1 MSHLGISRECVTTM
15 LQAWHEKPWLMLGI
29 GYYFAFS
36 LSVVVNCP
44 RLVVGTETFYPM
56 LLVRV
61 CFSATISIGL
71 IAMMFL
77 MRKLDVLS
85 SGQWA
90 IAFAV
95 GTTSLGTFMLV
106 AALNYIDSIALVIAS
121 TALIGAG
128 NSVLLLSWGALFL
141 NLSSERLAG
150 HVTLSC
156 LFAAVL
162 CLIIHVLPPVAYF
175 SVVVALPL
183 ASGITL
189 ILCANEQPR
198 SQRRE
203 VLWQNGLTKILISCI
218 VMGLACGLLRVLP
231 VFGSTSAFYSNAV
244 YATMIGIFL
253 LNLMLV
259 VTVGGENPI
268 LYLYRFC
275 LPLFVAGYSIL
286 MIGTPLTSVV
296 SIACALGGSI
306 LFECLVLLVFPYV
319 AIRAKGSFIHLFG
332 WCAAAQHA
340 GSFAGFLIGDFTS
353 FHELIDPVEIAFF
366 SMLTV
371 IVFVC
376 LFFFVF
382 KELDIVRITESLPAE
397 GVLMKKTLE
406 TRLSQL
412 TEECRLSPR
421 EVEVLRLLARGRSLP
436 YIEENL
442 AISHS
447 TARTHVKHIYEKPGV
462 TDRQQLHDL
471 IQLGV
476 TEHQG

>member
-198 SQRRE
+198 SQRHHQ
-203 VLWQNGLTKILISCI
+203 VPTYCH
-218 VMGLACGLLRVLP
+218 
-231 VFGSTSAFYSNAV
+231 
-244 YATMIGIFL
+244 
-253 LNLMLV
+253 LNV
-259 VTVGGENPI
+259 
-268 LYLYRFC
+268 
-275 LPLFVAGYSIL
+275 
-286 MIGTPLTSVV
+286 
-296 SIACALGGSI
+296 
-306 LFECLVLLVFPYV
+306 
-319 AIRAKGSFIHLFG
+319 
-332 WCAAAQHA
+332 
-340 GSFAGFLIGDFTS
+340 
-353 FHELIDPVEIAFF
+353 
-366 SMLTV
+366 
-371 IVFVC
+371 
-376 LFFFVF
+376 
-382 KELDIVRITESLPAE
+382 
-397 GVLMKKTLE
+397 
-406 TRLSQL
+406 
-412 TEECRLSPR
+412 
-421 EVEVLRLLARGRSLP
+421 
-436 YIEENL
+436 
-442 AISHS
+442 
-447 TARTHVKHIYEKPGV
+447 
-462 TDRQQLHDL
+462 
-471 IQLGV
+471 
-476 TEHQG
+476 

>member
-90 IAFAV
+90 IAFA
-95 GTTSLGTFMLV
+95 
-106 AALNYIDSIALVIAS
+106 AALNYIDSVALVIAS

-231 VFGSTSAFYSNAV
+231 VFGSTSASCSNAV

-286 MIGTPLTSVV
+286 MIGTPSQAWSPSLALWGEV
-296 SIACALGGSI
+296 SCSNVWC
-306 LFECLVLLVFPYV
+306 FSSFP
-319 AIRAKGSFIHLFG
+319 
-332 WCAAAQHA
+332 
-340 GSFAGFLIGDFTS
+340 
-353 FHELIDPVEIAFF
+353 
-366 SMLTV
+366 M
-371 IVFVC
+371 
-376 LFFFVF
+376 
-382 KELDIVRITESLPAE
+382 
-397 GVLMKKTLE
+397 
-406 TRLSQL
+406 
-412 TEECRLSPR
+412 
-421 EVEVLRLLARGRSLP
+421 
-436 YIEENL
+436 
-442 AISHS
+442 
-447 TARTHVKHIYEKPGV
+447 
-462 TDRQQLHDL
+462 
-471 IQLGV
+471 
-476 TEHQG
+476 